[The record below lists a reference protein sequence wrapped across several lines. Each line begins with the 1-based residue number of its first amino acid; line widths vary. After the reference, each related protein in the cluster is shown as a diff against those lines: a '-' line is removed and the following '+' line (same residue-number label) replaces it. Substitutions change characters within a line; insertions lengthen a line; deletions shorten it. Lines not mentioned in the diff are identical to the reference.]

1 MIIGGLHVVT
11 NPGFAK
17 RLNDLADSARIASA
31 PHQFDA
37 LFALALV
44 EWPPA

>member
-11 NPGFAK
+11 NPGFTQSF
-17 RLNDLADSARIASA
+17 NDLADCARIATA
-31 PHQFDA
+31 PDQFDA

-44 EWPPA
+44 ERSPA